1 MKQIFTSIALLAMAI
16 SFASCDKEIIC
27 NCQCSCGNS
36 DNSEQTGGRPGNNDN
51 NNGGNNGGTNDNT
64 GNGGTNNDGGSGSG
78 DIDRNDYE
86 TYNNTFTYGYAG
98 FCGVWYEEQPSNTTN
113 WYIELADNNYDLEN
127 YEGTGYNIVFD
138 LFAAGTSSTSI
149 PSGKY
154 TVEQF
159 EKSNFSAGSLLYGYI
174 AEDETYGEYPAGTW
188 LYEGDNGVAAA
199 TAGWVEISGSG
210 SNYTIKYELV
220 DDEYMVSFKGTFT
233 GSLTLYDATEE
244 ASYSPAQPTKANRA
258 TTKYFRL
265 RK

>member
-1 MKQIFTSIALLAMAI
+1 MKQIFTSIALLAMAF
-16 SFASCDKEIIC
+16 SFASCDKEIIVNCNC
-27 NCQCSCGNS
+27 NCQCSNS
-36 DNSEQTGGRPGNNDN
+36 NNTDQPGGRPGNDD
-51 NNGGNNGGTNDNT
+51 NNGGSDNGGTDNG
-64 GNGGTNNDGGSGSG
+64 GNGG
-78 DIDRNDYE
+78 DISEYE

-98 FCGVWYEEQPSNTTN
+98 FCGVWYDEQPSNTTN

-138 LFAAGTSSTSI
+138 LFAAGTNSNNI
-149 PSGKY
+149 PAGKY

-199 TAGWVEISGSG
+199 TGGWVEISGSG

-220 DDEYMVSFKGTFT
+220 DDEYMVSFKGTFS